1 MTPADRLAESDVV
14 RLSCLVRCCSRGE
27 SSLFC
32 THSSSGTGVNFDGD
46 EDCCKG
52 AWVAFQVSSTVARRG
67 GHATSKHRVRNASST
82 IVHYPPV
89 AH

>member
-14 RLSCLVRCCSRGE
+14 RLS
-27 SSLFC
+27 
-32 THSSSGTGVNFDGD
+32 SSGTGVDFDGD
-46 EDCCKG
+46 EDCCLSSFKYCG
-52 AWVAFQVSSTVARRG
+52 AVGPARRG